1 MCEFLMKLSNKSVK
15 HFIIHAPDP
24 SLIKMKQGREF
35 MIAASPRNRSGSSLS
50 PGPDRC
56 VHSSALLLGPDEG
69 CLRGAIFLLA
79 GLMRDGFDQVVSPQ
93 RWH

>member
-1 MCEFLMKLSNKSVK
+1 MKR
-15 HFIIHAPDP
+15 FIIHAPDP
-24 SLIKMKQGREF
+24 SLIKMKQGRELT
-35 MIAASPRNRSGSSLS
+35 IAASPRNRSDSSLS

-69 CLRGAIFLLA
+69 CLSGVIFLLA
-79 GLMRDGFDQVVSPQ
+79 GLMQDRFDQGVSLQ